1 MNVAEATGSTLVEL
15 GVRDFFGLVGSG
27 NFILTNSL
35 IQSGARFT
43 PARHECAA
51 TSMADGYA
59 RVSGRVGVVTV
70 HQGPGVTNSLTALTE
85 AVKARSPLLLVAA
98 DTSAGAVTSNF
109 RIDQAGLARSLGAAF
124 QRVHS
129 ADSARED
136 VVRAWRVAS
145 EQRRAVVLNLPL
157 DVQGTEAAKR
167 QVTAPVSATPAGP
180 GSDVIEE
187 AADALV
193 ASRAP
198 VVIAGRGAVVAQ
210 ARASIEALGER
221 IGALLATSANGH
233 GLFSESPWWAGISGG
248 FASPTEAQLLSEA
261 DLILA
266 FGASLNMWTTRH
278 GTLIGESARVVQI
291 DVDRN
296 AIGEHRDVDFGVVA
310 DAAITARSLTEELD
324 RRGHRSQG
332 YRRDEVRAV
341 LEKGRWRHVPYQDR
355 SGGGS
360 IDPRTLTLELD
371 AMVPRE
377 RIVAVDSGHFMGWPP
392 MYLSV
397 PDAAGFVFTQSFQ
410 SIGLGLSSA
419 IGASTA
425 RPERVTMACLG
436 DGGALMAAGEFETL
450 VRLGLPL
457 LVVVYNDAAYG
468 AEVHHFRPQGHPVD
482 IARYPD
488 PDMAGLAR
496 GLGAGAATV
505 RAVSDLETVRRW
517 LMQREGPFVIDAKVN
532 PKVVAEWLE
541 EAFRSH

>member
-1 MNVAEATGSTLVEL
+1 MNVAEATASTLVEL
-15 GVRDFFGLVGSG
+15 GVRDVFGLIGSG

-35 IQSGARFT
+35 VRSGARFT

-98 DTSAGAVTSNF
+98 DTSEGAVTSNF
-109 RIDQAGLARSLGAAF
+109 RIDQAGLAHSLGAAF
-124 QRVHS
+124 QRVHG
-129 ADSARED
+129 ADSAPED
-136 VVRAWRVAS
+136 VVRAWRMAS
-145 EQRRAVVLNLPL
+145 EERRSVLLNLPL
-157 DVQGTEAAKR
+157 DVQAMEAPLGEVGAP
-167 QVTAPVSATPAGP
+167 APVAPAGP
-180 GSDVIEE
+180 APDAIEK

-193 ASRAP
+193 AARAP
-198 VVIAGRGAVVAQ
+198 VVIAGRGAVIAH
-210 ARASIEALGER
+210 ARSSIEALGER

-233 GLFSESPWWAGISGG
+233 GLFSKSPWWAGISGG
-248 FASPTEAQLLSEA
+248 FASPTEAKLLAEA
-261 DLILA
+261 DLVLA

-278 GTLIGESARVVQI
+278 GTLISKSSRVVQV

-296 AIGEHRDVDFGVVA
+296 AIGEQRDVDFGVVG

-324 RRGHRSQG
+324 RRGHRSEG

-341 LEKGRWRHVPYQDR
+341 LEKGRWRHVSYEDR
-355 SGGGS
+355 SDERS

-392 MYLSV
+392 MYLTV

-419 IGASTA
+419 IGASVA

-436 DGGALMAAGEFETL
+436 DGGALMAAGEFETM

-468 AEVHHFRPQGHPVD
+468 AEVHHFRPQGHSVD

-488 PDMAGLAR
+488 PDIAGLAR
-496 GLGAGAATV
+496 GLGAGATTV
-505 RAVSDLETVRRW
+505 RGVRDLAAARRW
-517 LMQREGPFVIDAKVN
+517 LERRDGPFVIDAKVN
-532 PKVVAEWLE
+532 PNVVAEWLE